1 MKMTEVMKMVNL
13 PRSGILRRVREGT
26 FPAYEIKNKYM
37 FWSHKDI
44 QIWKNENEKTRK
56 KNQNQSF

>member
-1 MKMTEVMKMVNL
+1 MKMTEVMKMVSL

-37 FWSHKDI
+37 FWSRK
-44 QIWKNENEKTRK
+44 QIVSWKNENENK
-56 KNQNQSF
+56 KVKN